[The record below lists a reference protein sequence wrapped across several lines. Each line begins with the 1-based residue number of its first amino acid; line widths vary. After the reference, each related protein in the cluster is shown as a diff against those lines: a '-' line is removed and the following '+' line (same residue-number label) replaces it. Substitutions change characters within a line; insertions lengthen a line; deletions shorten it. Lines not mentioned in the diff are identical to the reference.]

1 MGAKLFLTMVNTE
14 QIAKTCHEVNRAYCE
29 SIGDMSQPAWENAPD
44 WQKKS
49 AVQGVKFYIG
59 DSKATPEQMHENW
72 SRVKVEDGWVY
83 GEIKDAEA
91 KTHPCL
97 VPYDKLPAAQQV
109 KDSLFIA
116 VIRSMI

>member
-1 MGAKLFLTMVNTE
+1 MVNIE
-14 QIAKTCHEVNRAYCE
+14 QIAKTCHEVNRSYCE
-29 SIGDMSQPAWENAPD
+29 SLGDMSQVAWENAPD

-59 DSKATPEQMHENW
+59 DSKITPEQMHENW
-72 SRVKVEDGWVY
+72 MKAKIKDGWVY

-97 VPYDKLPAAQQV
+97 VPYKDLPETQQL

>member
-1 MGAKLFLTMVNTE
+1 MGIQLLLTMDKIE

-29 SIGDMSQPAWENAPD
+29 SLGDTSQAAWESAPD

-49 AVQGVKFYIG
+49 AMQGVKFYIG
-59 DSKATPEQMHENW
+59 NSKATPEQMHESW
-72 SRVKVEDGWVY
+72 SKAKVEDGWVY
-83 GEIKDAEA
+83 GEVKDAEA

-97 VPYDKLPAAQQV
+97 LPYKQLPTTQQI